1 MTCSWQANLIA
12 AAKPMPLH
20 DSAGNGSFTR
30 TVPHLT
36 PQNRIL
42 TAKPAATALWDRR
55 VSEAGRVSW
64 EIESAEQVYER
75 VTQASNVSSQTV
87 AILKLSVW
95 SATAVT

>member
-1 MTCSWQANLIA
+1 MSRNDAYYQSDQNAPTQQAMTASHE
-12 AAKPMPLH
+12 PYHTSP
-20 DSAGNGSFTR
+20 
-30 TVPHLT
+30 

-42 TAKPAATALWDRR
+42 TAKPAATALWGRR

-64 EIESAEQVYER
+64 EIESAEEVYER